1 MILVFA
7 ELSKGKLKK
16 TALES
21 AAYASKMGEAT
32 AIAFG
37 SADSGELEKLG
48 GYGISKVIHIAD
60 EKLNAVY

>member
-7 ELSKGKLKK
+7 ELSNGKLKK

-21 AAYASKMGEAT
+21 AAYGSKLGEAT
-32 AIAFG
+32 AIAIG
-37 SADSGELEKLG
+37 RADNGELEKLG

-60 EKLNAVY
+60 KLAK